1 MEEKKEQRA
10 ASAARPAAQSVKLRK
25 FAAPEVLDGSFG
37 VQGQTEDHIYGVIE
51 SKNVRA
57 LLDGFGLQD
66 RRDVVFPFQHL
77 KKQHGEIWSM
87 RIEPADVHT
96 VEGEP
101 VFGHQWTFM
110 QQLPERVGAAQ

>member
-1 MEEKKEQRA
+1 MEEKKAPSGSSPAR
-10 ASAARPAAQSVKLRK
+10 SAAQPVKLKK
-25 FAAPEVLDGSFG
+25 FAAPEVLAGEFG
-37 VQGQTEDHIYGVIE
+37 VMGQTEDHIYGVIE

-57 LLDGFGLQD
+57 LLDGFGLSE
-66 RRDVVFPFQHL
+66 RREVVFPFQHL

-101 VFGHQWTFM
+101 VFGHQWTYM